1 MKYIASLVGIFAVCG
16 ISHAQLDNPTTTT
29 TGGRLGG
36 NTINSGG
43 FTRSTPGL
51 SKPNNSFYAGKNKDR
66 LSPKEESLDITD
78 QEEFLDPTKKFDP
91 KYLAKKEGDKTPE
104 EFKKNQYFGDF
115 KSNGKFVKILCRD
128 HMAVDGD
135 MVQVVVN
142 GKVQV
147 SKISLQGSYTNVYI
161 NLEEG
166 FNKIEVLALNQG
178 MSGPNT
184 AEFKVYDDMGDL
196 IAKNIWNLA
205 TGFKASMI
213 IVKEK
218 EEE

>member
-1 MKYIASLVGIFAVCG
+1 MMKYICSLLGILAFCG
-16 ISHAQLDNPTTTT
+16 ISHAQLDNSNTST

-36 NTINSGG
+36 STINSGG

-51 SKPNNSFYAGKNKDR
+51 SKPNNSFYSGRKDR
-66 LSPKEESLDITD
+66 LTSDKEGLDITD

-115 KSNGKFVKILCRD
+115 KNNGKFVKIVCRD

-135 MVQVVVN
+135 MVQIIVN
-142 GKVQV
+142 DKVQV
-147 SKISLQGSYTNVYI
+147 EKISLLGSYTNVYI
-161 NLEEG
+161 DLEVG
-166 FNKIEVLALNQG
+166 FNKIEILALNQG

-184 AEFKVYDDMGDL
+184 AEFKVYDELGGL
-196 IAKNIWNLA
+196 ISRNIWNLA

-218 EEE
+218 ED

>member
-1 MKYIASLVGIFAVCG
+1 MKSILSLFGMMAVCG
-16 ISHAQLDNPTTTT
+16 ISHAQLDNPTTTS

-51 SKPNNSFYAGKNKDR
+51 SNPNNSFYAGRKKDR
-66 LSPKEESLDITD
+66 LSSEKESLDMTD

-91 KYLAKKEGDKTPE
+91 KYLAKKEGEKTPE
-104 EFKKNQYFGDF
+104 EFKQNQYFGDF
-115 KSNGKFVKILCRD
+115 KNNGKFVKIVCRD

-135 MVQVVVN
+135 MVQIIVN
-142 GKVQV
+142 DKVQV
-147 SKISLQGSYTNVYI
+147 EKISLQGSYTNVYI
-161 NLEEG
+161 NLEVG
-166 FNKIEVLALNQG
+166 FNKIEILALNQG

-184 AEFKVYDDMGDL
+184 AEFKVYDELGGL
-196 IAKNIWNLA
+196 ISRNIWNLA

-218 EEE
+218 EE